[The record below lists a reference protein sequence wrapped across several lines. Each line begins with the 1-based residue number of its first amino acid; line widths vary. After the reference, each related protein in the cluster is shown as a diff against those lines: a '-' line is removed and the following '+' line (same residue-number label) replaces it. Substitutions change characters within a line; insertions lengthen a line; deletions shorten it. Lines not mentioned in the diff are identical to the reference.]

1 MSLELPLEI
10 ILIVEDDSLVGDG
23 DEDFLSRLV
32 GEVVDAIVDVIVE
45 TEGPFEF

>member
-1 MSLELPLEI
+1 MEI

-23 DEDFLSRLV
+23 NEDFLSGLV
-32 GEVVDAIVDVIVE
+32 GEVMYAIVDVIVE